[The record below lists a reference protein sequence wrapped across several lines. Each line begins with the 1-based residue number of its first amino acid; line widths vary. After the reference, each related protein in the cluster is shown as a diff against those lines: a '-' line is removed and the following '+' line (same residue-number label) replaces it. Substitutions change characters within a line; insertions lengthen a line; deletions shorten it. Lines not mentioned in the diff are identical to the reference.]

1 MNKVPYGRVI
11 FNAIKQEMRPVADYL
26 DDQESNKSTPGD
38 ILDKSVRAGYA
49 YDVVKDLKNS
59 KDTNDF
65 LQKN

>member
-1 MNKVPYGRVI
+1 
-11 FNAIKQEMRPVADYL
+11 MRPVLDYL
-26 DDQESNKSTPGD
+26 NDQEGDKSTPGD

>member
-1 MNKVPYGRVI
+1 MK
-11 FNAIKQEMRPVADYL
+11 PVLDYF
-26 DDQESNKSTPGD
+26 DDQEGDKSTPED
-38 ILDKSVRAGYA
+38 ILDKSIRAGYA